1 MILIIILILFLYFVV
16 DATRVLK
23 RPAAEESGGDV
34 PTKSARSDSFST
46 TQENPPL
53 QLKQGEGQY

>member
-1 MILIIILILFLYFVV
+1 MEGTSR
-16 DATRVLK
+16 DNHTLK
-23 RPAAEESGGDV
+23 RQAAEEGGGDV

-53 QLKQGEGQY
+53 QLKQGKGQY